1 MMTAVKAFAD
11 KHLERFVSKK
21 LLVWLTT
28 TGLLLAEKVDSE
40 QWIIIATAYVGT
52 QGFVDVVGRFK
63 GK

>member
-11 KHLERFVSKK
+11 RHLERFVSKK

-52 QGFVDVVGRFK
+52 QGFVDVVARLK